1 MISHFIVIFFS
12 CAGAFSPPF
21 PHKAFRG
28 TSLYGIKGF
37 RSWFDSVFPSALTII
52 HPDTPDFQPEV
63 FDHVL
68 IDANQFLHQTL
79 RRAYNIR
86 AKRSSAGQQQLDDD
100 IIEHSLLLFIKEL
113 NRITTTTAIPRK
125 SLVIAIDGSPGAAK
139 LDRQRRRRYSIY
151 KRAEAQERQIEVL
164 RHRGWRDND
173 FGFSNNANK
182 KNSNTP
188 GQKHERERVTLNITP
203 GTAFMDRVTDAL
215 LYWAWQHVSR
225 YPRVKIYISPSS
237 VHGEGEVK
245 LLDWITFGQKPF
257 PSPQNNRV
265 NVRKNETL
273 AFLGGDSDLVLMGL
287 VVPPSITHNI
297 HVILPGGKGESLVAS
312 IWETTRIMADM
323 IEGTSTYG
331 AKKTKKNIKRQRL
344 LTLNQINQVRID
356 TTLLVILNGNDYL
369 PKLKG
374 CRAGFDSFFPNY
386 LDLVQS
392 SMDKQSDNN
401 NNDDSF
407 MINLDE
413 HGELQMNVKFA
424 IKFFRSL
431 TSQVQ
436 TTSYDDNIGDSSAS
450 LQSQLGYLN
459 NLVDSRI
466 FPGPIEFNT
475 IARQDSF
482 FPKRVLTETF
492 TDGMEVMRLTLG
504 IFPANFVASTNTTA
518 LANEEIAITFLGG
531 DDQGHGVIFRTIRT
545 VGNGRAYLFEVP
557 RRQNNSIKST
567 KERLARLALE
577 EIFGIDN
584 VDVLFEGN
592 DYNNDDDECDLG
604 IIDSVQQGQA
614 KADAACYLGGLL
626 WNLETYLNGCCVDYG
641 YDYGSR
647 ASPMPFELVEYLET
661 IDKQGNHR
669 VTRSDLIGQTISAP
683 ISDGLSCLAAVPP
696 QAWHIV
702 PDPYSLLVQPDR
714 QKSFDDMYNSCFHPD
729 TRVFDIES
737 FSRKCLAELA
747 TIQPERKV
755 ISGQSGSSN
764 GRRIQVGN
772 QFWTVLS
779 RSSVPL
785 TDPFEPPRPFSDRI
799 PKLRKNSKIKA
810 TKIPVKTQ
818 IERLQS
824 TTIINTS
831 ANEESEERDNVTRIQ
846 GSVHDIQYKTAFKQR
861 SSRLGR

>member
-1 MISHFIVIFFS
+1 M
-12 CAGAFSPPF
+12 
-21 PHKAFRG
+21 
-28 TSLYGIKGF
+28 
-37 RSWFDSVFPSALTII
+37 
-52 HPDTPDFQPEV
+52 
-63 FDHVL
+63 
-68 IDANQFLHQTL
+68 
-79 RRAYNIR
+79 
-86 AKRSSAGQQQLDDD
+86 
-100 IIEHSLLLFIKEL
+100 
-113 NRITTTTAIPRK
+113 
-125 SLVIAIDGSPGAAK
+125 
-139 LDRQRRRRYSIY
+139 
-151 KRAEAQERQIEVL
+151 
-164 RHRGWRDND
+164 
-173 FGFSNNANK
+173 
-182 KNSNTP
+182 
-188 GQKHERERVTLNITP
+188 
-203 GTAFMDRVTDAL
+203 
-215 LYWAWQHVSR
+215 
-225 YPRVKIYISPSS
+225 
-237 VHGEGEVK
+237 
-245 LLDWITFGQKPF
+245 
-257 PSPQNNRV
+257 

-331 AKKTKKNIKRQRL
+331 AKKTKKNVKRQRL

-392 SMDKQSDNN
+392 SMDKQSENENKDAA
-401 NNDDSF
+401 DASF

-436 TTSYDDNIGDSSAS
+436 TASYDDNGRDSSAS

-466 FPGPIEFNT
+466 LPGPIEFNT
-475 IARQDSF
+475 IARKDSF

-492 TDGMEVMRLTLG
+492 TDGTEVMRLTLG
-504 IFPANFVASTNTTA
+504 QLPAGLIASLNTTA
-518 LANEEIAITFLGG
+518 LANEEISFTFLGE
-531 DDQGHGVIFRTIRT
+531 DKGHGVIFRIIRT
-545 VGNGRAYLFEVP
+545 AGNGRAYLIEAP
-557 RRQNNSIKST
+557 RWQNNSIKST
-567 KERLARLALE
+567 KERLSRLALE
-577 EIFGIDN
+577 EIFGINN
-584 VDVLFEGN
+584 VDALFEGN
-592 DYNNDDDECDLG
+592 DCNNDDDECDLG

-614 KADAACYLGGLL
+614 KSDAACYLGGLL

-647 ASPMPFELVEYLET
+647 ASPMPVELVEFLET
-661 IDKQGNHR
+661 IDKQGKHR
-669 VTRSDLIGQTISAP
+669 VTRSDLIGQSISAP

-714 QKSFDDMYNSCFHPD
+714 QKSFDDLYNSCFHPD

-737 FSRKCLAELA
+737 FSQKCLAELA
-747 TIQPERKV
+747 TIAPERKV
-755 ISGQSGSSN
+755 NI
-764 GRRIQVGN
+764 VGN

-785 TDPFEPPRPFSDRI
+785 TDPFEPPRPFSDRV

-824 TTIINTS
+824 TTIIDMS
-831 ANEESEERDNVTRIQ
+831 IHEELEGRDNVTRNQ

-861 SSRLGR
+861 SSRLER